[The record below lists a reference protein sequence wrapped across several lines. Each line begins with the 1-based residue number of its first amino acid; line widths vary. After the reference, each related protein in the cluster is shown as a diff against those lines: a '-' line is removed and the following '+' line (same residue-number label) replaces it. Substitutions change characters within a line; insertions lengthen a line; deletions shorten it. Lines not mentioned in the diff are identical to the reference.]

1 MDVIETLKQV
11 MNEKFVFCIPP
22 LSGGRKT
29 EKPETPLHK
38 HPCRE
43 IVLALEGENDFYLQ
57 DRNWQIG
64 RAHV

>member
-1 MDVIETLKQV
+1 MVDKMDVIETLKQV

-38 HPCRE
+38 HPCRDTCLP
-43 IVLALEGENDFYLQ
+43 IRWPRTCLHTPV
-57 DRNWQIG
+57 RV
-64 RAHV
+64 H